1 MRADAICI
9 ADETD
14 PRIISFRGVRDADL
28 RGRDELFCVES
39 PRVVRRFLYA
49 LLAHKRAAPTAPRVA
64 LHSLLLT
71 PAAAESLDD
80 VLRELLGE
88 DSKNAQPKIPLY
100 LADETCMTRLA
111 GYKMHKGA
119 LALGFRPSETTTEA
133 MLAVLAKSEN
143 LLITSGVVLTDNIG
157 AIFRAAGSFGGVG
170 VLLAGGSSDPLHR
183 KVIRVSSGRVFTVP
197 WAESNDLYGDL
208 ARLRSDHGF
217 ALIAA
222 EDTTDAVPI
231 DEVFQLPAI
240 KNARRIAVIL
250 GSEGAGV
257 SAEIRAMCDATS
269 VIPMANP
276 NALMESSDRPSLNV
290 SVASALF
297 LHRLSSA
304 RSHASATHG

>member
-1 MRADAICI
+1 
-9 ADETD
+9 
-14 PRIISFRGVRDADL
+14 
-28 RGRDELFCVES
+28 
-39 PRVVRRFLYA
+39 
-49 LLAHKRAAPTAPRVA
+49 
-64 LHSLLLT
+64 
-71 PAAAESLDD
+71 
-80 VLRELLGE
+80 
-88 DSKNAQPKIPLY
+88 
-100 LADETCMTRLA
+100 
-111 GYKMHKGA
+111 MHKGA
-119 LALGFRPSETTTEA
+119 LALGFRPQETTTES
-133 MLAVLAKSEN
+133 MLTVLAKSDN

-197 WAESNDLYGDL
+197 WAESNDLCGDL

-231 DEVFQLPAI
+231 DEVFQLPVI
-240 KNARRIAVIL
+240 KNAQRIAVIL

-304 RSHASATHG
+304 RSHASATHS